1 LTVINGTGIV
11 TRSTVQEMIQTA
23 SINFRPDDESSMPLL
38 ANLIEFL
45 EKNHIRV
52 HLPEYDIIRGEAF
65 YRLAVPRDQFVNG
78 ADLIIVIGGDGTFLR
93 TARLFCGTG
102 KPIFGINRGRL
113 GFLTEF
119 SPVEYPVYL
128 EQVLQ
133 GRYATV
139 ERLVLEVALH
149 RDGKEITSQCFLN
162 DAVLHKGSFSRPIR
176 LELEIDGNFFSS
188 YTGDGLIIST
198 PTGSTAYALSAGGP
212 IITPTEARILLLSPI
227 CPHSLAMRPLIIP
240 ASSDFRARIASDYK
254 NLLLTIDGQEVIGI
268 DGKDEILIRQSHKNI
283 NLITHPEKNYFAILR
298 EKLGWG

>member
-1 LTVINGTGIV
+1 
-11 TRSTVQEMIQTA
+11 MIQTA
-23 SINFRPDDESSMPLL
+23 SINFRPDDESSIPLL
-38 ANLIEFL
+38 GNLIAFL
-45 EKNHIRV
+45 ESKYIKI
-52 HLPEYDIIRGEAF
+52 HLPEYDIIRGEPF
-65 YRLAVPRDQFVNG
+65 YRLAVPREQFVNG

-119 SPVEYPVYL
+119 NPNEYQVYL

-133 GRYATV
+133 GHYSTV
-139 ERLVLEVALH
+139 ERLVLEVLL
-149 RDGKEITSQCFLN
+149 RRGGEEIVSRCFLN
-162 DAVLHKGSFSRPIR
+162 DAVIHKGSFSRPIR

-212 IITPTEARILLLSPI
+212 IITPTEAEILLLSPI
-227 CPHSLAMRPLIIP
+227 CPHSLAMRPMIIP

-254 NLLLTIDGQEVIGI
+254 NLLLTFDGQEVIGI
-268 DGKDEILIRQSHKNI
+268 DGKDEILIRQSHRNI
-283 NLITHPEKNYFAILR
+283 NLITHPEKNYYAILR

>member
-1 LTVINGTGIV
+1 
-11 TRSTVQEMIQTA
+11 MIQTA
-23 SINFRPDDESSMPLL
+23 SINFRPDDETSIPLL

-45 EKNHIRV
+45 EKRHIGI
-52 HLPEYDIIRGEAF
+52 HLPEYDIIRGESL
-65 YRLAVPRDQFVNG
+65 YRLTVPRDQFVKD
-78 ADLIIVIGGDGTFLR
+78 ADLVIVIGGDGTFLR

-119 SPVEYPVYL
+119 SPLEYPVHL
-128 EQVLQ
+128 ENVLQ
-133 GRYATV
+133 GRYSTV
-139 ERLVLEVALH
+139 ERLVLEVALF
-149 RDGKEITSQCFLN
+149 REGKELVSQCFLN
-162 DAVLHKGSFSRPIR
+162 DAVIHKGSFSRPIR

-212 IITPTEARILLLSPI
+212 IITPTEAKIFLLNPI
-227 CPHSLAMRPLIIP
+227 CPHSLAMRPMIIP

-268 DGKDEILIRQSHKNI
+268 DGKDEIIIRQSNKNI
-283 NLITHPEKNYFAILR
+283 NLITHPEKNYYTILR
-298 EKLGWG
+298 ERLGWG

>member
-1 LTVINGTGIV
+1 MTVIPGAGIV
-11 TRSTVQEMIQTA
+11 TRLTVQKMIQTA
-23 SINFRPDDESSMPLL
+23 SINFRPDDESSIPLL
-38 ANLIEFL
+38 GNLIEFL
-45 EKNHIRV
+45 ERKRIRV
-52 HLPEYDIIRGEAF
+52 NLPEYDIIRGEAF

-119 SPVEYPVYL
+119 SPLEYPEYL

-133 GRYATV
+133 GRYSTV

-149 RDGKEITSQCFLN
+149 RDGKEIVSQCFLN

-176 LELEIDGNFFSS
+176 LELEIDGSFFSS

-212 IITPTEARILLLSPI
+212 IITPTEAQILLLSPI

-254 NLLLTIDGQEVIGI
+254 NLLLTIDGQEVIRI
-268 DGKDEILIRQSHKNI
+268 DAKDEILIRQSHKNI
-283 NLITHPEKNYFAILR
+283 NLITHPEKNYYTILR